1 MECTELMNESL
12 KVDALL
18 NAELVNTGDIQEEV
32 RKLFSRFKNQT
43 RTEDDRQNLVA
54 SAKAKSRDNQKLL
67 KQMKNLIEN
76 NTEKAVDFEILYKA
90 MNDSEDYHQKKPIV
104 EKKLRNIA

>member
-1 MECTELMNESL
+1 MNESL

-43 RTEDDRQNLVA
+43 RTEDDR
-54 SAKAKSRDNQKLL
+54 
-67 KQMKNLIEN
+67 
-76 NTEKAVDFEILYKA
+76 
-90 MNDSEDYHQKKPIV
+90 
-104 EKKLRNIA
+104 